1 MNRKQ
6 KRKFQKELI
15 KRQKKV
21 GGLWMNVDGYQL
33 EGVQKNITEY
43 KDENN
48 FEQTPTLNDN
58 EIKEMGISNGYDDL
72 ELYHIT
78 SSENLSEIESS
89 GGLKGNIK
97 PNPNHGLSQKGYL
110 YSTTTNDKKNW
121 DKIKLYQLVEP
132 DYLNESFGVT
142 KAKTKEYS
150 VIKING
156 SSLKK
161 RGIKIQED
169 LNQSSTNKSNEE
181 KCFKAFVG
189 TNIIPIDELEIV
201 GTFDTDLEMSK
212 ERAVYHRKVTE
223 RDMRIEL
230 NETLRMSA

>member
-1 MNRKQ
+1 ML
-6 KRKFQKELI
+6 FLTSI
-15 KRQKKV
+15 
-21 GGLWMNVDGYQL
+21 
-33 EGVQKNITEY
+33 IFIEY
-43 KDENN
+43 KILDIEYEKDVFFVAQYLVASPNI
-48 FEQTPTLNDN
+48 FNDYS
-58 EIKEMGISNGYDDL
+58 ESKYL
-72 ELYHIT
+72 E
-78 SSENLSEIESS
+78 
-89 GGLKGNIK
+89 
-97 PNPNHGLSQKGYL
+97 
-110 YSTTTNDKKNW
+110 STDIFKNW

-230 NETLRMSA
+230 NETWTPIRFILEVGFNVERCMPGSGFLKS